1 MKCSYLMDV
10 LTSTLWLINLNW
22 LTSLFALVG
31 IICNTV
37 FDISKLFISSWTGKS
52 WQHKPDRST
61 CTLHTFIFFSFSQFF
76 FSSFGQMLKPFS
88 FGQMLKTMSI
98 VVNSYQ
104 TRLLSDYVK
113 KHMATSFYEL
123 HVTCLCEKYSTTYYN
138 RKAAKSVHL
147 RRKREWQA

>member
-31 IICNTV
+31 IICNTA

-61 CTLHTFIFFSFSQFF
+61 CMLHIFTFFFLLVNFF

-113 KHMATSFYEL
+113 KTWPQAFMNYTSPASAKNI
-123 HVTCLCEKYSTTYYN
+123 VQPITTG
-138 RKAAKSVHL
+138 
-147 RRKREWQA
+147 RRPNLFI